1 MNEKH
6 FKTENISIPDS
17 FRQELN
23 ENEYDLKAYNKAM
36 EEFKADPVTY
46 SHEEVGKILNLI

>member
-23 ENEYDLKAYNKAM
+23 ENEYDLKAYNKTM